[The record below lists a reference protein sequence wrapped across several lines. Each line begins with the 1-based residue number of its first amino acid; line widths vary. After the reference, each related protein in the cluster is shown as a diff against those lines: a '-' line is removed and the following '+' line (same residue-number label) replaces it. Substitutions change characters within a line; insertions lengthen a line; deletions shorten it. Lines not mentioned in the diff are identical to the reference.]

1 MNLKNCIV
9 LLHLFVHLYTANA
22 GIRNNPQKLGE
33 LYREISF
40 KVPKVFMYIVR
51 DYIEKPDVYKKFGI
65 TGRDEK
71 RILGTRWTK
80 EMSEEQFVALVT
92 SKFSYWQLE
101 KMYKKISK
109 AVKYDFLVTKETVK
123 SFLMKK
129 RLLYRLSAKEIEALT
144 KPMKDDAMN
153 FRQFQNFMVFKEN
166 HLLYTDI

>member
-40 KVPKVFMYIVR
+40 KVPEVYMYIVR
-51 DYIEKPDVYKKFGI
+51 DYIEKRDVYKKFRI

-71 RILGTRWTK
+71 RIFGTRWTE

-92 SKFSYWQLE
+92 SKFSYRQLE
-101 KMYKKISK
+101 KMYIKISK
-109 AVKYDFLVTKETVK
+109 AVKDDCLVTKERVK
-123 SFLMKK
+123 TFLMKK
-129 RLLYRLSAKEIEALT
+129 RLRYGLSAKEIEALT
-144 KPMKDDAMN
+144 KPMKGSQMDDAMT
-153 FRQFQNFMVFKEN
+153 FREFHRFMVFKK
-166 HLLYTDI
+166 